1 METLERV
8 EERSTRN
15 LELIADLVAGNG
27 RRKRRADAAVN
38 DCEVWTSVCPLARG
52 GSLDPGRGQGGQRSG
67 DCLMRFVSSV
77 I

>member
-38 DCEVWTSVCPLARG
+38 DCEVWTSVCP
-52 GSLDPGRGQGGQRSG
+52 
-67 DCLMRFVSSV
+67 
-77 I
+77 